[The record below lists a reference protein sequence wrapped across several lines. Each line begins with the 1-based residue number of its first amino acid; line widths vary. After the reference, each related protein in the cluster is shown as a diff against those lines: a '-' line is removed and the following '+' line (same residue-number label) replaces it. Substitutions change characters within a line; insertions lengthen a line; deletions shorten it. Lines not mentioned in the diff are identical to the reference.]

1 MLNEIATN
9 SIKYAFDED
18 GGRITVT
25 LVGGIGYGEARLTVA
40 DNGCGTKPDAVPG
53 SGTGL
58 MTSLARQIGGTIDRD
73 SSRKG
78 TSVTLTFPVIA

>member
-1 MLNEIATN
+1 M
-9 SIKYAFDED
+9 
-18 GGRITVT
+18 
-25 LVGGIGYGEARLTVA
+25 A

-73 SSRKG
+73 SSGQG
-78 TSVTLTFPVIA
+78 TVVTLTFPVIA